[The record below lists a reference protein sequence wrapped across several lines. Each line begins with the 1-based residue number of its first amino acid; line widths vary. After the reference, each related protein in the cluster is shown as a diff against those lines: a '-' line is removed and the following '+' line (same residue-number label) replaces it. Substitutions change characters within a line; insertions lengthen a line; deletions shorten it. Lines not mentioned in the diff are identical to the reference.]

1 MCLIRTSAAGP
12 HSTAPV
18 QVTSGS
24 PPPPTLH
31 HLLGVCD
38 RHGSSV
44 AAPHTACC
52 CCCRCC
58 SRRAA
63 RPAGRTPP
71 SCNYDRSY
79 SSGRWQQ
86 FSPPPGHSVAGI
98 IHASRPT
105 QARMSISS
113 VWSCPSDRRRQAT
126 PACTQVSRR
135 KTEPSLCG
143 QCSEEARQTTLPWC
157 AGPYPIWPPSL
168 AVQIISSNQ
177 PSSSTCV

>member
-1 MCLIRTSAAGP
+1 MGRPWQHRI
-12 HSTAPV
+12 
-18 QVTSGS
+18 
-24 PPPPTLH
+24 
-31 HLLGVCD
+31 LG
-38 RHGSSV
+38 
-44 AAPHTACC
+44 HTAC

-143 QCSEEARQTTLPWC
+143 LCSEEACQTTLPWC
-157 AGPYPIWPPSL
+157 AGPYPIWSPSL
-168 AVQIISSNQ
+168 AVQI
-177 PSSSTCV
+177 SSTSHLAPLASSCSYKFTTVHSAPSQAAVNHRLLPGHT